1 MHKKVILIPRP
12 PSASTTE
19 LVTALEELGF
29 DVIAAPLI
37 AIENIQDIKLR
48 TYEQVCEFEW
58 IVCVSD
64 KAVNSWVD
72 AMNNIRPSDTSDTI
86 TAAFNKSLPLK
97 GLPPIWVPGAT
108 TAACVKKHG
117 GVERF
122 PKNGV
127 GSPAIYADMLEEF
140 VGDASKFRDE
150 KILLVCGEG
159 GGQEFDQL
167 LGRATPKEI
176 VYRTRACTAG
186 ISKILNSRLYSHE
199 NIDYVW
205 VTSGSIL
212 KALEYLANYPG
223 PSHVAY
229 GHTQIIAG
237 SQRLGSLAKDFKD
250 KKAPKANT
258 SFQGNVITLPEPT
271 NQQLLR
277 YLEAANKA
285 ANPTAKA
292 PGKTMHKQQSQ
303 NA

>member
-72 AMNNIRPSDTSDTI
+72 AMNNIKPSDTI
-86 TAAFNKSLPLK
+86 TAGFNKSLPLK

-108 TAACVKKHG
+108 TAACVEEHG
-117 GVERF
+117 GEAKC
-122 PKNGV
+122 PQNGV
-127 GSPAIYADMLEEF
+127 GSPAIYADMLKKF
-140 VGDASKFRDE
+140 VGDANKLRDK

-176 VYRTRACTAG
+176 VYQTQTCNKAG
-186 ISKILNSRLYSHE
+186 VDYLEYKLANDPK

-212 KALEYLANYPG
+212 KALECLANYPG
-223 PSHVAY
+223 PSHIAY

>member
-12 PSASTTE
+12 PSDSTTE
-19 LVTALEELGF
+19 LVTALDKLGF

-37 AIENIQDIKLR
+37 AIENIPDIKLR
-48 TYEQVCEFEW
+48 TYEQFCEFDW

-72 AMNNIRPSDTSDTI
+72 AINDFRPSGTMTEG
-86 TAAFNKSLPLK
+86 FNKSLPLH
-97 GLPPIWVPGAT
+97 GLPPIWVPGST
-108 TAACVKKHG
+108 TAACVEEHG
-117 GVERF
+117 GEAKC
-122 PKNGV
+122 PQNGV
-127 GSPAIYADMLEEF
+127 GSPAIYADMLEKIHASG
-140 VGDASKFRDE
+140 GDANQLRDK

-176 VYRTRACTAG
+176 VYRTITRNKAG
-186 ISKILNSRLYSHE
+186 VDYLKYKLANDSK

-223 PSHVAY
+223 PSHIAY

-250 KKAPKANT
+250 KKTPKANG
-258 SFQGNVITLPEPT
+258 SFQGNIITLPEPT

-277 YLEAANKA
+277 YLEDAIKPANKSA
-285 ANPTAKA
+285 IKSPRKN
-292 PGKTMHKQQSQ
+292 

>member
-12 PSASTTE
+12 PSDSTTE

-37 AIENIQDIKLR
+37 AIENIPDIKLR
-48 TYEQVCEFEW
+48 TYEQFCEFDW

-72 AMNNIRPSDTSDTI
+72 AINDFRPSDRMTEG
-86 TAAFNKSLPLK
+86 FNRSLPLH

-108 TAACVKKHG
+108 TAACVEEHG
-117 GVERF
+117 GEAKC
-122 PKNGV
+122 PQNGV
-127 GSPAIYADMLEEF
+127 GSPAIYADMLEDIHASG
-140 VGDASKFRDE
+140 GDANQLRDE

-176 VYRTRACTAG
+176 VYRTITHSFNIDDWG
-186 ISKILNSRLYSHE
+186 HILNGYGK
-199 NIDYVW
+199 IDYVW

-212 KALEYLANYPG
+212 NSLEELVGSMSNFLVYAD
-223 PSHVAY
+223 
-229 GHTQIIAG
+229 TQIIAG
-237 SQRLGSLAKDFKD
+237 SQRLEILANELRTKRLKNCFNK
-250 KKAPKANT
+250 T
-258 SFQGNVITLPEPT
+258 VITLPEPT

-285 ANPTAKA
+285 ANPTAKS
-292 PGKTMHKQQSQ
+292 PRKN